1 MDDRYRFDRQNP
13 PNGPSGIGCA
23 GQLYYA
29 DANPSHTGC
38 SNYGFE
44 FDLFEGNVAST
55 HTTAHGCISGLSV
68 PGSTVKTGMPRYTAD
83 GKTPPGA
90 SGWYGA
96 VDRSVYP
103 DPDLDQK
110 RNRVCDSYGTGVGTT
125 GTGVT
130 PYPEQ
135 SYGWGDEYTINTM
148 RPFRFSVRFDHG
160 DGDSPWSFTTRMEQ
174 EGRSVGQTMTRADA
188 DTRTH
193 LFPTVGTYQVRFES
207 QNSQEWLVVDSVYI
221 QQREASGFGGVHT
234 LEFEADGTSVKV
246 RRAIALGDDIE
257 MAGRRFS
264 NNVTDA
270 TAMPTFRKKEAWDEM
285 GRALGEKGLSMVLAY
300 WAQPATTTYGTMGAW
315 DALWLNGKCAEQ
327 GRQPTPDGEAYP
339 VRMGMGSGC
348 LSDIRIEKNAESSRL
363 VLGVTSGTRANA
375 QLSGGEKEGS
385 IGHAET
391 QYKSMVAERSAST
404 YTNLAI
410 VACLIYVCYVVRK
423 RIMRKQ
429 RLFGYQLDTYWSA
442 LEQRVKPMQLKL
454 MAYWEE
460 ARAQVERAEAEKQH
474 LQELEAAPAEISD
487 ALPTEI
493 SDALPTEFSDALP
506 TEISDALPT
515 QISDALPTEIS
526 DALQTE
532 ISDALPT
539 QISDALPTEIS
550 DALQTE
556 ISDAL
561 PTQIS
566 DALQTEI
573 SDALPTETSDAL
585 PTEISDRTSP
595 EVSPSEAERIALFVA
610 EGENH
615 IRI

>member
-13 PNGPSGIGCA
+13 ARNGVGCA
-23 GQLYYA
+23 SQLYYA

-38 SNYGFE
+38 RSYGFE
-44 FDLFEGNVAST
+44 FDVFEGNVAST

-68 PGSTVKTGMPRYTAD
+68 PGSTVKTGMPNNTAD
-83 GKTPPGA
+83 GQTPPGA

-300 WAQPATTTYGTMGAW
+300 WAQPATTTYGTVRAW
-315 DALWLNGKCAEQ
+315 DSLWLNGKCAEQ

-487 ALPTEI
+487 ALPTE
-493 SDALPTEFSDALP
+493 
-506 TEISDALPT
+506 
-515 QISDALPTEIS
+515 
-526 DALQTE
+526 
-532 ISDALPT
+532 
-539 QISDALPTEIS
+539 
-550 DALQTE
+550 
-556 ISDAL
+556 
-561 PTQIS
+561 
-566 DALQTEI
+566 
-573 SDALPTETSDAL
+573 TSDAL

>member
-13 PNGPSGIGCA
+13 ARNGVGCA
-23 GQLYYA
+23 SQLYYA

-38 SNYGFE
+38 RSYGFE
-44 FDLFEGNVAST
+44 FDVFEGNVAST

-68 PGSTVKTGMPRYTAD
+68 PGSTVKTGMPNNTAD
-83 GKTPPGA
+83 GQTPPGA

-103 DPDLDQK
+103 DPDLNQK
-110 RNRVCDSYGTGVGTT
+110 HNRVCDSYGTGVGTT

-300 WAQPATTTYGTMGAW
+300 WAQPATTTYGTVRAW
-315 DALWLNGKCAEQ
+315 DSLWLNGKCAEQ

-348 LSDIRIEKNAESSRL
+348 LSDIRIEKNAPKEHPPPLPPLSPSPPVPPPLSPSPL
-363 VLGVTSGTRANA
+363 VPPPSPSPLVPPPSPSPPGPPPSPSPPEPPPSPSPPVPPPSPSPPVPRA
-375 QLSGGEKEGS
+375 LLGS
-385 IGHAET
+385 IRSRARPT
-391 QYKSMVAERSAST
+391 AIIATRSAHRFCT
-404 YTNLAI
+404 HT
-410 VACLIYVCYVVRK
+410 
-423 RIMRKQ
+423 
-429 RLFGYQLDTYWSA
+429 A
-442 LEQRVKPMQLKL
+442 LLTRSL
-454 MAYWEE
+454 
-460 ARAQVERAEAEKQH
+460 
-474 LQELEAAPAEISD
+474 
-487 ALPTEI
+487 
-493 SDALPTEFSDALP
+493 
-506 TEISDALPT
+506 
-515 QISDALPTEIS
+515 
-526 DALQTE
+526 
-532 ISDALPT
+532 
-539 QISDALPTEIS
+539 
-550 DALQTE
+550 
-556 ISDAL
+556 
-561 PTQIS
+561 
-566 DALQTEI
+566 
-573 SDALPTETSDAL
+573 
-585 PTEISDRTSP
+585 
-595 EVSPSEAERIALFVA
+595 
-610 EGENH
+610 
-615 IRI
+615 